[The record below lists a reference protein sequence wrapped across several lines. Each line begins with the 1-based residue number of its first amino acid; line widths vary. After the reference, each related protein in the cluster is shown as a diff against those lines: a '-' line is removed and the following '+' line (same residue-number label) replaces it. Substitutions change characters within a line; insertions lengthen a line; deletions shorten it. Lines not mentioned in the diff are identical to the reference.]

1 MILSVLADRL
11 AIVNRDV
18 IANIINGLMW
28 YFAVVLR
35 TLNGGRYGNQTH
47 FEAVRVT
54 DKYTYVPII

>member
-1 MILSVLADRL
+1 
-11 AIVNRDV
+11 VNRDV